1 MSRRFVSENAD
12 HYPVTR
18 LCFLVDVRRSTYYQ
32 WRHRPLSKRDLDDA
46 KLAHEIVEIH
56 QASHGTYGAPRVH
69 GQLRHRGRRV
79 GRKRVAR
86 IMTECGLVG
95 VHGRRK
101 WRRGEAN
108 TVPAP
113 DLLQGDFTAETS
125 DHKWVADITEF
136 ACWDGKLFLAGI
148 KDLHDQSIV
157 GWSMGIRQTT
167 DLVVNALVMALS
179 RRHPDND
186 ELIHHADRGSQY
198 TSLEFSTRL
207 ADWCINPSYS
217 RSGTCFDNAAMEST
231 WATLKREI
239 HHIHGSW
246 SEMTRSQLRTALF
259 SYIETFYNRNRHQ
272 ARLGHRTP
280 ADAYP
285 ASHAA

>member
-18 LCFLVDVRRSTYYQ
+18 LCLLVDVRRSTYYQ

-56 QASHGTYGAPRVH
+56 QASHGTYGTPRVH

-108 TVPAP
+108 TAPAP
-113 DLLQGDFTAETS
+113 DLLQGDFTARG
-125 DHKWVADITEF
+125 VRPQVG
-136 ACWDGKLFLAGI
+136 ACHHRVRLLGRQTVLAGI

-186 ELIHHADRGSQY
+186 ELIHHTDRGSQY

-217 RSGTCFDNAAMEST
+217 RSGTCSDNAAMEST
-231 WATLKREI
+231 WATLKTEI
-239 HHIHGSW
+239 HHIYGSW

-259 SYIETFYNRNRHQ
+259 SYIETFYNRHQ

-280 ADAYP
+280 ADAYA